1 MKRMTESGTATF
13 SNSDEYQAGIGSAIV
28 SLVVTSRGDF
38 KARLTWLKFR
48 HLQAIRSRENV

>member
-1 MKRMTESGTATF
+1 MKRMTEVGTATF
-13 SNSDEYQAGIGSAIV
+13 NDSDEYQAGIGSAIV